1 MTVKRRLFLA
11 GATAL
16 ACLPML
22 GSTALAAGTVVVY
35 SAISTKLTQAFV
47 DAFQKEN
54 PDITV
59 QVIAGGSGELL
70 TRVKAE
76 RNNPLGDVLLGPDA
90 DTFDSDLSLF
100 DSYASPESGAFDAA
114 ALQPDH
120 KYTGFSTNFQVFIVN
135 TKMMPLSDAPKTWKD
150 LANPEFKGKIL
161 MANPAQSGSAFSQL
175 HQIVDLYGW
184 DVMDPIIDN
193 TTFVSSSKLAFQNV
207 AKGEMGIG
215 LTSEFNVLQS
225 KKDGNPVEAVYPEDG
240 TALVVDAVGVIAG
253 APNADS
259 ARKFVDFVTSKPAHE
274 MLVEL
279 DGRRSARKD
288 VAPPAGL
295 ADIGTIKVVPYNTV
309 SAAKDKDAE
318 LARFDETFSQ
328 K

>member
-1 MTVKRRLFLA
+1 MTIQRRLFLA

-22 GSTALAAGTVVVY
+22 GSAASAAGTVVVY

-47 DAFQKEN
+47 DAFQKAN
-54 PDITV
+54 PDISV

-90 DTFDSDLSLF
+90 DTFDSDLTLF
-100 DSYASPESGAFDAA
+100 DSYESPESGAFDAA

-135 TKMMPLSDAPKTWKD
+135 TKLMPVTDAPKTWKD
-150 LANPEFKGKIL
+150 LAKPEFKGKIL

-175 HQIVDLYGW
+175 HQIIDLHGW
-184 DVMDPIIDN
+184 EVMDPIIDN
-193 TTFVSSSKLAFQNV
+193 ATFVSSSKLAFQNV
-207 AKGEMGIG
+207 AKGEIAVG

-225 KKDGNPVEAVYPEDG
+225 KNEGNPVEAVYPEDG
-240 TALVVDAVGVIAG
+240 TALVVDAVGIIAG
-253 APNADS
+253 GPNPEPAK
-259 ARKFVDFVTSKPAHE
+259 KFVDFVTSKPAHE

-288 VAPPAGL
+288 VTPPAGL
-295 ADIGTIKVVPYNTV
+295 AEIGTIKVVPYNTV

>member
-1 MTVKRRLFLA
+1 MQIKRRSLLSSFA
-11 GATAL
+11 AIAL
-16 ACLPML
+16 ASPF
-22 GSTALAAGTVVVY
+22 AGTASASENVVVY
-35 SAISTKLTQAFV
+35 SAISTKLTDAFV
-47 DAFQKEN
+47 DAFQKAN
-54 PDITV
+54 PDISV
-59 QVIAGGSGELL
+59 QLIAGGSGELM
-70 TRVKAE
+70 TRIKAE

-90 DTFDSDLSLF
+90 DSFDSDLSLF
-100 DSYASPESGAFDAA
+100 ESYESPESGAFDSA

-135 TKMMPLSDAPKTWKD
+135 TKMMPLDAAPKTWKA
-150 LANPEFKGKIL
+150 LAEPPFKGKVL

-175 HQIVDLYGW
+175 HQILALYGW

-207 AKGEMGIG
+207 AKGEIPVG

-225 KKDGNPVEAVYPEDG
+225 KNDGNPVEAVYPEDG
-240 TALVVDAVGVIAG
+240 TALVVDAVGIIAG
-253 APNADS
+253 GPNQA
-259 ARKFVDFVTSKPAHE
+259 AAKKFVDFVTSKPAHE
-274 MLVEL
+274 MLVEI

-288 VAPPAGL
+288 VAPPTGL
-295 ADIGTIKVVPYNTV
+295 ALIDSIKVVPYNTV

-318 LARFDETFSQ
+318 LARFDEMFSQ

>member
-1 MTVKRRLFLA
+1 MRHQRRLFLA
-11 GATAL
+11 GALAL
-16 ACLPML
+16 ASLPVV
-22 GSTALAAGTVVVY
+22 GPAASAAETVVVY

-47 DAFQKEN
+47 DAFQKAN
-54 PDITV
+54 PGVTV

-100 DSYASPESGAFDAA
+100 ASYKSPQSSAFDAA
-114 ALQPDH
+114 ALQPDN

-135 TKMMPLSDAPKTWKD
+135 TKMMPLAGAPKTWKD
-150 LANPEFKGKIL
+150 LAKPEYKGKIL

-175 HQIVDLYGW
+175 HQIIALYDW
-184 DVMDPIIDN
+184 KAMDQIIAN
-193 TTFVSSSKLAFQNV
+193 ATFVSSSKLAFQNV
-207 AKGEMGIG
+207 AKGEIAVG

-225 KKDGNPVEAVYPEDG
+225 KAEGNPVEAVYPEDG
-240 TALVVDAVGVIAG
+240 TALVVDAVGIIARG
-253 APNADS
+253 RNPDA
-259 ARKFVDFVTSKPAHE
+259 ARKFVDFVASKPAHE
-274 MLVEL
+274 MLVKL
-279 DGRRSARKD
+279 DGRRSARND
-288 VAPPAGL
+288 VPPPAGL
-295 ADIGTIKVVPYNTV
+295 AEIGKIKVVPYNTM

-318 LARFDETFSQ
+318 LARFDEAFSR

>member
-1 MTVKRRLFLA
+1 MKIQRRLFLA
-11 GATAL
+11 GAAAL
-16 ACLPML
+16 ACVPMF
-22 GSTALAAGTVVVY
+22 GSAASAAGAVVVY

-47 DAFQKEN
+47 NAFQKAN
-54 PDITV
+54 PDISV

-70 TRVKAE
+70 TRIKAE
-76 RNNPLGDVLLGPDA
+76 HSNPLGDVLLGPDA

-100 DSYASPESGAFDAA
+100 ERYKSPESGAFDAA

-135 TKMMPLSDAPKTWKD
+135 TKMMPLSKAPKTWKD
-150 LANPEFKGKIL
+150 LAKPEFKGKIL

-175 HQIVDLYGW
+175 HQIIDLYGW
-184 DVMDPIIDN
+184 DVMDRIVDN
-193 TTFVSSSKLAFQNV
+193 ATFVSSSKLAFQNV
-207 AKGEMGIG
+207 AKGENPVG

-240 TALVVDAVGVIAG
+240 TALVVDAVGIIAG
-253 APNADS
+253 GPNPDA
-259 ARKFVDFVTSKPAHE
+259 AKKFVDFVTSKPAHE

-288 VAPPAGL
+288 VTPPAGL

-318 LARFDETFSQ
+318 LARFDQTFSQ